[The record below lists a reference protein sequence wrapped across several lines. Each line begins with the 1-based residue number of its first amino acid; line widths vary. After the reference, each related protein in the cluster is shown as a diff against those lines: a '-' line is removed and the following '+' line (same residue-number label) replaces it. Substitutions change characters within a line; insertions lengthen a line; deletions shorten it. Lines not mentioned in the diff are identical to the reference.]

1 MGDSIFIQPIK
12 RWLSSKRGRKGSDS
26 STSVTSLTP
35 EEQFA
40 QLMGSSSNTAGQI
53 VAGSDSPVLT
63 QAAPS
68 IPEQQS
74 MSCGSCGQSIS
85 QEARFCPYC
94 SNQILQN
101 SAPTAAPDIPEQD
114 HMSCGR
120 CGQSIS
126 QEARFCP
133 YCSNQIDQVVAPT
146 SAPIEQRSAQP
157 IQPASS
163 EEESKPVIQRIS
175 LGATDEGSLND
186 EQPIRLV
193 ESALQ
198 DEQPIQVVERVAPT
212 LPQLSDDDA
221 DESTNVGMA
230 GSLRGIFTNKSAI
243 NPDTVAFLE
252 RHGTVGTQE
261 LLDELISMHRALR

>member
-12 RWLSSKRGRKGSDS
+12 RWLSSRRGSKGPDS
-26 STSVTSLTP
+26 STSLTSLTP

-40 QLMGSSSNTAGQI
+40 QLMGSSSNPAGQM

-85 QEARFCPYC
+85 Q
-94 SNQILQN
+94 ILQN
-101 SAPTAAPDIPEQD
+101 SAPTAAPCIPEQE

-133 YCSNQIDQVVAPT
+133 YCSNQIDQVV
-146 SAPIEQRSAQP
+146 APIEQRSAQP

-186 EQPIRLV
+186 EQPIQ
-193 ESALQ
+193 A
-198 DEQPIQVVERVAPT
+198 VERVAPT

>member
-40 QLMGSSSNTAGQI
+40 QLMGSSSNPAGQM

-74 MSCGSCGQSIS
+74 MSCGS
-85 QEARFCPYC
+85 
-94 SNQILQN
+94 
-101 SAPTAAPDIPEQD
+101 
-114 HMSCGR
+114 

-186 EQPIRLV
+186 EQPIQ
-193 ESALQ
+193 A
-198 DEQPIQVVERVAPT
+198 VERVAPT
-212 LPQLSDDDA
+212 LPQLSDDDV

>member
-12 RWLSSKRGRKGSDS
+12 RWPSSKRGRKGSDS

-40 QLMGSSSNTAGQI
+40 QLMGSSSNPAGQM
-53 VAGSDSPVLT
+53 VAGSDYPVLT

-74 MSCGSCGQSIS
+74 MSCGS
-85 QEARFCPYC
+85 
-94 SNQILQN
+94 
-101 SAPTAAPDIPEQD
+101 
-114 HMSCGR
+114 

-212 LPQLSDDDA
+212 LPQLSDDDV